1 MDDSKGDKSII
12 SLSLRSKLK
21 QLRFIGRM
29 IGFAVYQNLLLNL
42 QLSKPF
48 VKQILGIPLSHPDD
62 LSSFDYELHKNAV
75 VWVRENSVDQL
86 ELPFSVDAINPWNS
100 KLVTIELSNDVDRKL
115 TDNNKE
121 EYAKLVSQLKL
132 ETLVKEEVAEFA
144 GGLNEVIPRELLSL
158 FTADEFSLLI
168 GGVAKI
174 DVSDWKSNTKYDGW
188 SSTDDEISWFWGV
201 VSQLKEEEKAL
212 LLKFSTGSP
221 CVPIGGFASLT
232 GLGGAT
238 RFTVLKIEDV
248 NKIPMASTCFNM
260 LKLSR
265 YSSEKH
271 LKDKL
276 LIAIRH
282 GAEGFSFS

>member
-1 MDDSKGDKSII
+1 M
-12 SLSLRSKLK
+12 
-21 QLRFIGRM
+21 
-29 IGFAVYQNLLLNL
+29 
-42 QLSKPF
+42 
-48 VKQILGIPLSHPDD
+48 
-62 LSSFDYELHKNAV
+62 

-100 KLVTIELSNDVDRKL
+100 KLVTIELSNDIDRKL

-132 ETLVKEEVAEFA
+132 ETLVRDEVAEFA

-168 GGVAKI
+168 GGVTKI